1 MLKYGE
7 PNPLNVHQLREL
19 SWCPPHFVRV
29 QFEPYVQKKT
39 VTDWLYEN
47 LEGRFYVGDIDVART
62 PGGKPID
69 RHLLVAFELAGE
81 ASYFSLHLS
90 TINTI

>member
-1 MLKYGE
+1 MLKHNQL
-7 PNPLNVHQLREL
+7 NPLNVHGLREL
-19 SWCPPHFVRV
+19 SWCPPHFTCV
-29 QFEPYVQKKT
+29 QFEPYITKKQ

-69 RHLLVAFELAGE
+69 RNLLVAFELPGE
-81 ASYFSLHLS
+81 ASYFSLLLP
-90 TINTI
+90 TLNTM

>member
-1 MLKYGE
+1 MLKYGA
-7 PNPLNVHQLREL
+7 PNPLNVHQLRRL
-19 SWCPPHFVRV
+19 SWCPPHFTRV
-29 QFEPYVQKKT
+29 QFEPYVTEKNI
-39 VTDWLYEN
+39 TDWLYEN

-69 RHLLVAFELAGE
+69 RNLLVAFELAAE
-81 ASYFSLHLS
+81 ASYFSLVLH